1 MKSITV
7 SFRIPKEVDQE
18 LKRMTEVMDV
28 EKSGVLRRLV
38 IAGVEGL
45 KKYEESGEP
54 FNWPRAGRISMTVQ
68 PDESLTDLER
78 RQILE
83 DTVDEVLKGRIS
95 KGGYKT

>member
-1 MKSITV
+1 MLSETV
-7 SFRIPKEVDQE
+7 SFRIPEKTAQE
-18 LKRMTEVMDV
+18 LKRMAGIMDV
-28 EKSGVLRRLV
+28 EKSGVLRRFV

-45 KKYEESGEP
+45 QKYEESGEP

-68 PDESLTDLER
+68 PDESLTDPER

-83 DTVDEVLKGRIS
+83 DTVDEVLNGRIS